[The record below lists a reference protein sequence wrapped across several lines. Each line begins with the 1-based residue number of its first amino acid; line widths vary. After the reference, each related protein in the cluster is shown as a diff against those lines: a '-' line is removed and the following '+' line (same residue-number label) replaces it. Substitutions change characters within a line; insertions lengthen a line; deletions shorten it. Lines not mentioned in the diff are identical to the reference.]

1 MSFINSPV
9 ILLSMGSE
17 DSIRLF
23 KLFLSITCKIH
34 FSIYKSAL
42 AMQPALILHVLDE
55 TDLWQKALWLL
66 W

>member
-1 MSFINSPV
+1 MSFINSFV

-23 KLFLSITCKIH
+23 KLFLSITCTIP
-34 FSIYKSAL
+34 FSVYKSAL

-55 TDLWQKALWLL
+55 TDLWQYALWLL